1 MSRFL
6 TDRSLRRLLTGLALL
21 AAIGSLGT
29 DRAASEQPGDRELLA
44 KYARP
49 PAIPYPEQNQL
60 TQARADL
67 GRVLFFDP
75 RLSGSNFIACASCH
89 NPGFSWS
96 DPLPK
101 AIGHGMN
108 ELGRR
113 TPSILNLA
121 WGGLYF
127 WDGRADSLEAQ
138 AMGPITAPGE
148 MNQSAETLVAELRA
162 IPGYPPLFAAAYPG
176 EGITTDTISKAL
188 ATFERGVISGEAPF
202 DRWVAGDERAVSQTA
217 KRGFRLF
224 EGKAQCATC
233 HSGWRFT
240 DDSFY
245 DIGVVGD
252 DRGRGALIEGVEV
265 LQYAFR
271 TPGLRNTARRAPYA
285 HNGSEKTLEDV
296 IELYDMGGRVKRPS
310 LSPEIRPLHLTA
322 AEKSDLIAFLDTLT
336 SADAPVAIPEL
347 PR

>member
-1 MSRFL
+1 M
-6 TDRSLRRLLTGLALL
+6 LRRDALRPIVASLALASALGLL
-21 AAIGSLGT
+21 ATVGG
-29 DRAASEQPGDRELLA
+29 ASERASEREPLA

-49 PAIPYPEQNQL
+49 ASIPYPEGNPY
-60 TQARADL
+60 TEARAEL

-75 RLSGSNFIACASCH
+75 RLSGSNFISCASCH

-113 TPSILNLA
+113 TPTILNLA

-127 WDGRADSLEAQ
+127 WDGRAESLEAQ
-138 AMGPITAPGE
+138 AMGPITAAGE
-148 MNQSAETLVAELRA
+148 MNQSADALVVELRA
-162 IPGYPPLFAAAYPG
+162 IPGYAPLFAAAYPG
-176 EGITTDTISKAL
+176 QGITTDTISKAL
-188 ATFERGVISGEAPF
+188 ATFERGVVSGEAPF
-202 DRWVAGDERAVSQTA
+202 DRWVSGDEGAVSEAA
-217 KRGFRLF
+217 KRGFHVF
-224 EGKAQCATC
+224 EGKARCATC

-245 DIGVVGD
+245 DIGLIGD
-252 DRGRGALIEGVEV
+252 DRGRGALEDIEV

-271 TPGLRNTARRAPYA
+271 TPGLRNTARRAPYG
-285 HNGSEKTLEDV
+285 HNGSEKTLADV
-296 IELYDMGGRVKRPS
+296 IELYDLGGRVKRPS
-310 LSPEIRPLHLTA
+310 LSPEIQPLQLTTR
-322 AEKSDLIAFLDTLT
+322 EKSDLLAFLDTLT
-336 SADAPVAIPEL
+336 SADTRVATPEL

>member
-1 MSRFL
+1 M
-6 TDRSLRRLLTGLALL
+6 LRRDALRPFVASLALASALGLL
-21 AAIGSLGT
+21 AAVGG
-29 DRAASEQPGDRELLA
+29 ASERAGERELLA

-49 PAIPYPEQNQL
+49 ASIPYPEANPH
-60 TQARADL
+60 TEARAEL

-75 RLSGSNFIACASCH
+75 RLSGSNFISCASCH

-127 WDGRADSLEAQ
+127 WDGRAESLEAQ
-138 AMGPITAPGE
+138 AMGPITAAGE
-148 MNQSAETLVAELRA
+148 MNQSADALVAELQA
-162 IPGYPPLFAAAYPG
+162 IPGYAPLFAAAYPG
-176 EGITTDTISKAL
+176 QGITTDTISKAL
-188 ATFERGVISGEAPF
+188 ATFERGVVSGEAPF
-202 DRWVAGDERAVSQTA
+202 DRWVAGDESAVSEAA
-217 KRGFRLF
+217 KRGFGVF
-224 EGKAQCATC
+224 EGKARCATC

-245 DIGVVGD
+245 DIGLLGD
-252 DRGRGALIEGVEV
+252 DRGRGALEDFEV

-271 TPGLRNTARRAPYA
+271 TPGLRNTARRAPYG
-285 HNGSEKTLEDV
+285 HNGSEKTLADV
-296 IELYDMGGRVKRPS
+296 IELYDLGGRVKRPS
-310 LSPEIRPLHLTA
+310 LSPEIQPLQLTTR
-322 AEKSDLIAFLDTLT
+322 EKSDLLAFLDTLT
-336 SADAPVAIPEL
+336 SADTRVATPEL

>member
-1 MSRFL
+1 MKR
-6 TDRSLRRLLTGLALL
+6 THALALL
-21 AAIGSLGT
+21 AALCLLGA
-29 DRAASEQPGDRELLA
+29 DRAAPEPPDVREALA

-49 PAIPYPEQNQL
+49 AAVPHPAQNEH
-60 TQARADL
+60 TPAREEL
-67 GRVLFFDP
+67 GRTLFFDP

-113 TPSILNLA
+113 TPSVLNLA
-121 WGGLYF
+121 WGDLYF
-127 WDGRADSLEAQ
+127 WDGRAESLEAQ

-148 MNQSAETLVAELRA
+148 MNQSAAELVAELGA
-162 IPGYPPLFAAAYPG
+162 IPGYAPLFEAAYPG
-176 EGITTDTISKAL
+176 EGISTGTISKGL
-188 ATFERGVISGEAPF
+188 AAFERSIVSGEAPF
-202 DRWVAGDERAVSQTA
+202 DRWVAGDERALSAAAV
-217 KRGFRLF
+217 RGFALF
-224 EGKAQCATC
+224 EGKARCATC

-245 DIGVVGD
+245 DIGLVGD
-252 DRGRGALIEGVEV
+252 DRGRGAIVPDIEV

-271 TPGLRNTARRAPYA
+271 TPGLRNTARRAPYG
-285 HNGSEKTLEDV
+285 HNGSEKTLADV

-310 LSPEIRPLHLTA
+310 LSPEIRPLDLTRA
-322 AEKSDLIAFLDTLT
+322 DKSDLLAFLDTLT
-336 SADAPVAIPEL
+336 SSDALARVPEL

>member
-1 MSRFL
+1 MPRRNAVRWIVASLASASAL
-6 TDRSLRRLLTGLALL
+6 TLL
-21 AAIGSLGT
+21 AAIGG
-29 DRAASEQPGDRELLA
+29 ASERAGERELLA

-49 PAIPYPEQNQL
+49 ATVPYPDGNEY
-60 TQARADL
+60 TGARAEL

-75 RLSGSNFIACASCH
+75 RLSGSNFISCASCH

-127 WDGRADSLEAQ
+127 WDGRAESLEAQ
-138 AMGPITAPGE
+138 AMGPITAAGE
-148 MNQSAETLVAELRA
+148 MNQSADALVAELRA
-162 IPGYPPLFAAAYPG
+162 IPGYAPLFAAAYPDQ
-176 EGITTDTISKAL
+176 GISTDTISKAL
-188 ATFERGVISGEAPF
+188 ATFERGVVSGEAPF
-202 DRWVAGDERAVSQTA
+202 DRWVSGDETAVSDAA
-217 KRGFRLF
+217 KRGFRVF
-224 EGKAQCATC
+224 EGKARCATC

-245 DIGVVGD
+245 DIGMVGD
-252 DRGRGALIEGVEV
+252 DRGRGALEDIEV
-265 LQYAFR
+265 LQFAFR
-271 TPGLRNTARRAPYA
+271 TPGLRNTARRAPYG
-285 HNGSEKTLEDV
+285 HNGSEKTLADV
-296 IELYDMGGRVKRPS
+296 IELYDLGGRVKRAS
-310 LSPEIRPLHLTA
+310 LSPEIQPLHLTA
-322 AEKSDLIAFLDTLT
+322 REKSDLLAFLDTLT
-336 SADAPVAIPEL
+336 STDAPVAVPEL

>member
-1 MSRFL
+1 MLRR
-6 TDRSLRRLLTGLALL
+6 DRSRSPKTALAALALL
-21 AAIGSLGT
+21 SVSGLLGVE
-29 DRAASEQPGDRELLA
+29 RAPARPDDRELLA

-49 PAIPYPEQNQL
+49 AAIPYPEENGHSD
-60 TQARADL
+60 ARVAL
-67 GRVLFFDP
+67 GRTLFFDP

-121 WGGLYF
+121 WGSLYF
-127 WDGRADSLEAQ
+127 WDGRAESLETQ

-148 MNQSAETLVAELRA
+148 MNQSADALVAELRA
-162 IPGYPPLFAAAYPG
+162 IPGYAPLFEAAYPE

-188 ATFERGVISGEAPF
+188 AAFERGIVSGEAPF
-202 DRWVAGDERAVSQTA
+202 DRWVAGDERAVSDAA
-217 KRGFRLF
+217 KRGFALF
-224 EGKAQCATC
+224 EGKARCATC

-245 DIGVVGD
+245 DIGLVGD
-252 DRGRGALIEGVEV
+252 DRGRGALIPDIEV

-271 TPGLRNTARRAPYA
+271 TPGLRNTARRAPYG
-285 HNGSEKTLEDV
+285 HNGSEKTLADV
-296 IELYDMGGRVKRPS
+296 IELYDMGGRQKRPS
-310 LSPEIRPLHLTA
+310 LSPEIQPLQLTR
-322 AEKSDLIAFLDTLT
+322 AEKSDLLAFLDTLT
-336 SADAPVAIPEL
+336 SSDAAARVPEL

>member
-1 MSRFL
+1 MSR
-6 TDRSLRRLLTGLALL
+6 RNAGRPPRWSLPGLALL
-21 AAIGSLGT
+21 AAIGLMGA
-29 DRAASEQPGDRELLA
+29 DRSAPEQPGDRERLA

-49 PAIPYPEQNQL
+49 AAIPYPEGNRP
-60 TQARADL
+60 TFARAEL

-127 WDGRADSLEAQ
+127 WDGRAESLEAQ

-148 MNQSAETLVAELRA
+148 MNQSAAELVAELGA
-162 IPGYPPLFAAAYPG
+162 IPGYAPLFAAAYPG

-188 ATFERGVISGEAPF
+188 ATFQRGVVSGEAPF
-202 DRWVAGDERAVSQTA
+202 DRWVAGDERAVSTA
-217 KRGFRLF
+217 GKRGFRLF

-252 DRGRGALIEGVEV
+252 DRGRGALIEDIEV

-271 TPGLRNTARRAPYA
+271 TPGLRNTARRAPYG
-285 HNGSEKTLEDV
+285 HNGSEKTLADV

-322 AEKSDLIAFLDTLT
+322 AEKSDLLAFLDTLT
-336 SADAPVAIPEL
+336 SADAPTSIPEL

>member
-1 MSRFL
+1 MNR
-6 TDRSLRRLLTGLALL
+6 TLALAML
-21 AAIGSLGT
+21 AALGLLGV
-29 DRAASEQPGDRELLA
+29 DRAAPEPPAVREALA

-49 PAIPYPEQNQL
+49 AEVPHPAQNAH
-60 TQARADL
+60 TEARETL
-67 GRVLFFDP
+67 GRTLFFDP

-113 TPSILNLA
+113 TPSVLNLA
-121 WGGLYF
+121 WGSLYF
-127 WDGRADSLEAQ
+127 WDGRAESLEAQ

-148 MNQSAETLVAELRA
+148 MNQSAEELVAELSA
-162 IPGYPPLFAAAYPG
+162 IPGYRPLFEAAYPG
-176 EGITTDTISKAL
+176 EGITADTISKAL
-188 ATFERGVISGEAPF
+188 ATFERTIVSREAPF
-202 DRWVAGDERAVSQTA
+202 DRWVAGDARAVSAAA
-217 KRGFRLF
+217 KRGFQLF

-245 DIGVVGD
+245 DIGLVGD
-252 DRGRGALIEGVEV
+252 DLGRGALVPDVEV

-271 TPGLRNTARRAPYA
+271 TPGLRNTARRAPYG
-285 HNGSEKTLEDV
+285 HNGSEQTLADV

-310 LSPEIRPLHLTA
+310 LSPEIRPLELTR
-322 AEKSDLIAFLDTLT
+322 AEKADLLAFLDTLT
-336 SADAPVAIPEL
+336 STDAPGVVPEL

>member
-1 MSRFL
+1 MPRAKVV
-6 TDRSLRRLLTGLALL
+6 RWIVASLASASALSLL
-21 AAIGSLGT
+21 AAMGG
-29 DRAASEQPGDRELLA
+29 ASERAGERERLA
-44 KYARP
+44 GYARP
-49 PAIPYPEQNQL
+49 ASVPYPNGNEY
-60 TQARADL
+60 TEARAEL

-75 RLSGSNFIACASCH
+75 RLSGSNFISCASCH

-127 WDGRADSLEAQ
+127 WDGRAESLEAQ
-138 AMGPITAPGE
+138 AMGPITAAGE
-148 MNQSAETLVAELRA
+148 MNQSADALVAELRA
-162 IPGYPPLFAAAYPG
+162 IPGYAPMFAAAYPDQD
-176 EGITTDTISKAL
+176 ISTDTISKAL
-188 ATFERGVISGEAPF
+188 ATFERGVVSGEAPF
-202 DRWVAGDERAVSQTA
+202 DRWVSGDESAVSEAA
-217 KRGFRLF
+217 KRGFRVF
-224 EGKAQCATC
+224 EGKARCATC

-245 DIGVVGD
+245 DIGMIGD
-252 DRGRGALIEGVEV
+252 DRGRGALEDIEV

-271 TPGLRNTARRAPYA
+271 TPGLRNTARRAPYG
-285 HNGSEKTLEDV
+285 HNGSEKTLADV
-296 IELYDMGGRVKRPS
+296 IELYDLGGRVKRPS
-310 LSPEIRPLHLTA
+310 LSPEIQPLQLTVR
-322 AEKSDLIAFLDTLT
+322 EKSDLLAFLDTLT
-336 SADAPVAIPEL
+336 SSDTRVATPEL

>member
-1 MSRFL
+1 MKRIHA
-6 TDRSLRRLLTGLALL
+6 LAL
-21 AAIGSLGT
+21 IGALGLLGA
-29 DRAASEQPGDRELLA
+29 DRVGVEPPDLRATLG

-49 PAIPYPEQNQL
+49 AAVPYPDQNGHSA
-60 TQARADL
+60 AREEL
-67 GRVLFFDP
+67 GRTLFFDP

-113 TPSILNLA
+113 TPSVLNLA
-121 WGGLYF
+121 WGDLYF
-127 WDGRADSLEAQ
+127 WDGRAESLEAQ
-138 AMGPITAPGE
+138 AMGPITAAGE
-148 MNQSAETLVAELRA
+148 MNQSAVELVAELRA
-162 IPGYPPLFAAAYPG
+162 IPGYAPLFEAAYPG

-188 ATFERGVISGEAPF
+188 ATFERSIVSGEAPF
-202 DRWVAGDERAVSQTA
+202 DRWVAGDEHAVSEAA
-217 KRGFRLF
+217 KRGFALF
-224 EGKAQCATC
+224 EGKARCATC

-245 DIGVVGD
+245 DIGLVGD
-252 DRGRGALIEGVEV
+252 DRGRGALLPDIEV

-271 TPGLRNTARRAPYA
+271 TPGLRNTARRAPYG
-285 HNGSEKTLEDV
+285 HNGSEKTLADV
-296 IELYDMGGRVKRPS
+296 IELYDMGGRVKRSS
-310 LSPEIRPLHLTA
+310 LSPEIRPLELSR
-322 AEKSDLIAFLDTLT
+322 AEKSDLVAFLDTLT
-336 SADAPVAIPEL
+336 SADAPARVPEL